1 LGIRESKMAIDIV
14 VTESQ
19 IINTR
24 RFRRYR
30 LDVPVRVIVQTEF
43 KTRIIDG
50 RGNELNEGG
59 LAVSAGVELDLG
71 ENVEVEFT
79 PAYTGQPLRAR
90 AAVRNR
96 AGYRYGLEFLTD
108 TPSDRERVD
117 DIRIALQGVGQSLPN

>member
-1 LGIRESKMAIDIV
+1 MAIDIV

-24 RFRRYR
+24 RYRRYK
-30 LDVPVRVIVQTEF
+30 LDVPVRIILHSEE

-59 LAVSAGVELDLG
+59 LAVNAGVELESGDI
-71 ENVEVEFT
+71 VEVEFT

-90 AAVRNR
+90 AAVRDR
-96 AGYRYGLEFLTD
+96 DGYRYGLEFLNE
-108 TPSDRERVD
+108 TPIDRERVE
-117 DIRIALQGVGQSLPN
+117 DIRIALKGVGQSLPH

>member
-1 LGIRESKMAIDIV
+1 MAIDIV

-30 LDVPVRVIVQTEF
+30 LDVPVRVIDHTDL

-50 RGNELNEGG
+50 RGNELNAGG
-59 LAVSAGVELDLG
+59 LAVNAGVELEVGDT
-71 ENVEVEFT
+71 VEVEFT
-79 PAYTGQPLRAR
+79 PAYTGLPLRAR

-96 AGYRYGLEFLTD
+96 DGYRYGLEFLTE
-108 TPSDRERVD
+108 TPIDHERVE
-117 DIRIALQGVGQSLPN
+117 DIRVALQGVGQSLPS

>member
-1 LGIRESKMAIDIV
+1 MGIDIV
-14 VTESQ
+14 VSEPQ

-24 RFRRYR
+24 RFRRYK

-59 LAVSAGVELDLG
+59 LAVNAGVELEVGDS
-71 ENVEVEFT
+71 VEVEFT

-96 AGYRYGLEFLTD
+96 SGYRYGLEFLAE
-108 TPSDRERVD
+108 TPLDHERVE